1 MPPYNRLTKAE
12 LKELCDG
19 RGIDSASLKT
29 KAELIN
35 AIEQYDLRTDA
46 LIDENDSVDDDN
58 NVAEVNEG
66 QPGLDDGGQMEGEND
81 VEGSEMSDEER
92 SGDSERVG
100 VRASSRRGIVE
111 LDSVATL
118 RLRLALAQEER
129 LAKEREWEIE
139 KERMLMQ
146 RECHR
151 SNQRETGAADFKG
164 IKAILPSMNDVD
176 IISFFASFERI
187 LELNDVDKSLWA
199 KLLPSQLSPKALRVY
214 ARLSLEETKCYDTVK
229 RIILQSYNLDA
240 NSYLKSFRTMRR
252 RGQSTYKMFLTS
264 LREMMQRFLDAKN
277 ISTFEALMEEY
288 LQEQFLS
295 SLKDNVRQFVI
306 SKRPANAAEC
316 AEFADL
322 YFEISRIGSERRDF
336 GQHRVQA
343 DERSYKPNFGSNRP
357 PPVSNTATAPYK
369 PSGQN
374 IHGHGG
380 KFRPGDRHT
389 RIGLGQSMV
398 VNRIRETS
406 KQTKTAPIL
415 LIISISIM
423 RQEFAKM
430 MWS

>member
-1 MPPYNRLTKAE
+1 
-12 LKELCDG
+12 
-19 RGIDSASLKT
+19 
-29 KAELIN
+29 
-35 AIEQYDLRTDA
+35 
-46 LIDENDSVDDDN
+46 
-58 NVAEVNEG
+58 
-66 QPGLDDGGQMEGEND
+66 
-81 VEGSEMSDEER
+81 
-92 SGDSERVG
+92 
-100 VRASSRRGIVE
+100 
-111 LDSVATL
+111 
-118 RLRLALAQEER
+118 
-129 LAKEREWEIE
+129 
-139 KERMLMQ
+139 
-146 RECHR
+146 
-151 SNQRETGAADFKG
+151 
-164 IKAILPSMNDVD
+164 
-176 IISFFASFERI
+176 
-187 LELNDVDKSLWA
+187 
-199 KLLPSQLSPKALRVY
+199 
-214 ARLSLEETKCYDTVK
+214 
-229 RIILQSYNLDA
+229 
-240 NSYLKSFRTMRR
+240 
-252 RGQSTYKMFLTS
+252 MFLTS

-295 SLKDNVRQFVI
+295 SLKNNVRQFVI

-389 RIGLGQSMV
+389 QIGLGKSMV

-406 KQTKTAPIL
+406 KQTKTEPIL

-423 RQEFAKM
+423 RQKFAKM